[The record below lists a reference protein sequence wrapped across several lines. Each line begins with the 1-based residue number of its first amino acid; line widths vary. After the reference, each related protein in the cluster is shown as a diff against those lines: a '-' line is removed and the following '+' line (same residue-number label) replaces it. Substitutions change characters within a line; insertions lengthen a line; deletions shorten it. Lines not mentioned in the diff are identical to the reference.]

1 MSIGRPLPIIVGHRG
16 ASAYAPENTL
26 AAFRRAIDDGA
37 EGLEFDV
44 RLSRDG
50 VPVVIHDATLQRTG
64 GLANEV
70 AEMTSSELGGTD
82 VGSWFNSAFPAR
94 ASEAFAAETV
104 PTLRQTLELLREF
117 TGRFYIELKCG
128 PSDAEELSK
137 AVCGV
142 IRDSPLLPQI
152 VVKSFHLGISP
163 ILKMSCS
170 GVRTAALF
178 APQIMTMLRKE
189 KYLVNIAREFNAD
202 ELSMHYSLATRK
214 LMRKADAAG
223 FPVTIWT
230 AENPRWV
237 KRGIRIGLTAIITND
252 PARLLARRSVLTDA
266 AG

>member
-1 MSIGRPLPIIVGHRG
+1 VNIDRLFPIIVGHRG
-16 ASAYAPENTL
+16 ASAHAPENTL

-50 VPVVIHDATLQRTG
+50 VPVVIHDANLQRTG
-64 GLANEV
+64 GLANDV
-70 AEMTSSELGGTD
+70 AEMSSAELGRTD
-82 VGSWFNSAFPAR
+82 VGSWFNSAFPTR
-94 ASEAFAAETV
+94 ADEAFAAETV
-104 PTLRQTLELLREF
+104 PTLTQTLELLHEF
-117 TGRFYIELKCG
+117 SGCIYIELKCG
-128 PSDAEELSK
+128 AADAEALSK

-142 IRDSPLLPQI
+142 IRDSTLLSQI
-152 VVKSFHLGISP
+152 VVKSFHLGIIP
-163 ILKMSCS
+163 VFKLSCS

-189 KYLVNIAREFNAD
+189 KYLVNIAREFGAD

-214 LMRKADAAG
+214 LMRKAEAAG

-230 AENPRWV
+230 ADNPRWV
-237 KRGIRIGLTAIITND
+237 KRGIRLGLTSIITND
-252 PARLLARRSVLTDA
+252 PARLIERRAALA